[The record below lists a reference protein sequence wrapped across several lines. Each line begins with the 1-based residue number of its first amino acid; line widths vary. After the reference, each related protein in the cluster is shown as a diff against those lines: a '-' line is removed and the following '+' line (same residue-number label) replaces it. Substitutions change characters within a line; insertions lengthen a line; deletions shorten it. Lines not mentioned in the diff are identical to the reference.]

1 MKGSVEL
8 KMRTINYGQKF
19 VENIVQG
26 ISRDILCHVKS
37 LKIAILWHVHDEI
50 IIEANMDAS
59 LSQVCEE
66 MAKTPSWAKGLLLG
80 ADGFECLFYQKD

>member
-1 MKGSVEL
+1 M
-8 KMRTINYGQKF
+8 
-19 VENIVQG
+19 
-26 ISRDILCHVKS
+26 KS
-37 LKIAILWHVHDEI
+37 LKDYYIVAHVHDEI

-66 MAKTPSWAKGLLLG
+66 MAKTPSWAMGLLLG

>member
-1 MKGSVEL
+1 
-8 KMRTINYGQKF
+8 YY
-19 VENIVQG
+19 IV
-26 ISRDILCHVKS
+26 
-37 LKIAILWHVHDEI
+37 AHVHDEI